1 MRRIALLDPSITS
14 ENTGDQIISEASQSV
29 LDELFPDAFFVRL
42 TTHEFHL
49 WESYRIMN
57 GCDHVFVC
65 GSNLL
70 KSKMLRRNQWKI
82 SPFDFFF
89 RKECILLGCGWW
101 FYQPPPK
108 GYSAAMLKKILS
120 RKYLHSVRD
129 DYSRQQLSATQIGN
143 VANTACVTMWRL
155 SAPHCAA
162 IPYEKAP
169 IALVT
174 VTGYKQD
181 PAADTQLINLL
192 LRNYEKLY
200 LWVQQPEDH
209 DYARLITA
217 GRVEFINP
225 NLKAYTEFL
234 KDNHVDYIGSRLHG
248 GIRALQQGKRTLV
261 LAVDNRAT
269 EICRDTGL
277 PVVERTDI
285 ASIERWINNPAPTV
299 IRLPQA
305 SIDAWRNQFTNTRP

>member
-29 LDELFPDAFFVRL
+29 LDQIFPDAFFVRL

-57 GCDHVFVC
+57 GCDYVFVC

-70 KSKMLRRNQWKI
+70 KSNMLRHNQWKL
-82 SPFDFFF
+82 SPIDFFL
-89 RKECILLGCGWW
+89 RKDCILLGCGWW
-101 FYQPPPK
+101 FYQEPPK

-120 RKYLHSVRD
+120 RTHLHSVRD
-129 DYSRQQLSATQIGN
+129 SYTLQQLSETSIKN
-143 VANTACVTMWRL
+143 VSNTACVTMWGL
-155 SAPHCAA
+155 SASHCAA
-162 IPYEKAP
+162 IPSEKAS

-181 PAADTQLINLL
+181 PAADTALINLL
-192 LRNYEKLY
+192 LKHYKKVY

-209 DYARLITA
+209 DYARDITA
-217 GRVEFINP
+217 GRVEFIPP
-225 NLKAYTEFL
+225 NLKSFTNFL
-234 KDNHVDYIGSRLHG
+234 RDNHVDYIGSRLHG

-277 PVVERTDI
+277 PVVERTDV
-285 ASIERWINNPAPTV
+285 ASIERWITSPAPTV
-299 IRLPQA
+299 ICLPTA
-305 SIDAWRNQFTNTRP
+305 KIDAWRNQFAGKCP